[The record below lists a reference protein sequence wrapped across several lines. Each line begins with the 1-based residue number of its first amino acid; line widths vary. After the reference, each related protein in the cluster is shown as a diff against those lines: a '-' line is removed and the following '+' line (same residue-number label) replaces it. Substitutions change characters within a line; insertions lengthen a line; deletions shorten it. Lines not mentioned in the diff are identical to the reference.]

1 MPSFMEAEYIFRSV
15 AQLVESRSP
24 KPVVAGSSPAWPVN
38 LQKTR
43 MKMKKIFQFFK
54 ECAGELRKVTWPTRS
69 DVLSSTKVVFISTII
84 VALILGL
91 LDWLFTEGLRLVF

>member
-1 MPSFMEAEYIFRSV
+1 M
-15 AQLVESRSP
+15 VESRSP

-38 LQKTR
+38 VQKT
-43 MKMKKIFQFFK
+43 KKKKKKIFQFFK

-84 VALILGL
+84 VALILGF

>member
-1 MPSFMEAEYIFRSV
+1 
-15 AQLVESRSP
+15 
-24 KPVVAGSSPAWPVN
+24 
-38 LQKTR
+38 
-43 MKMKKIFQFFK
+43 MKKIFQFFK

-69 DVLSSTKVVFISTII
+69 DVLFISTII